1 MDALVTDK
9 PDFVRLFVD
18 NGVNLA
24 EFMTY
29 GRLQELYGT
38 VREKSVLYELLLKK
52 HNEKQV
58 LVSARSAGPAHIEM
72 VDKRPRFTLLEVS
85 KVLKDF
91 LHDSCRGFYQKLPV
105 VREHVCTCRYIDIII

>member
-9 PDFVRLFVD
+9 PDFVSLFVD

-29 GRLQELYGT
+29 GRLQDLYCT
-38 VREKSVLYELLLKK
+38 VREKSLLYDLLLKK

-58 LVSARSAGPAHIEM
+58 LRSARAAGPAHLELG
-72 VDKRPRFTLLEVS
+72 DKRPRFTLLEVA

-105 VREHVCTCRYIDIII
+105 VREHFCICSFIDTNI